1 MSVPHPDPWTRIFL
15 TRRPI
20 ERTTLRAS
28 PQGVFIN
35 TVLGRPPRALVAYD
49 GRSQPNIKPG
59 VSLLLRHVV
68 TQLRLSAAA
77 VAIPL
82 LCMREAC
89 HLAQGGAT
97 PSKP

>member
-15 TRRPI
+15 TRWPI
-20 ERTTLRAS
+20 ERTKLRAS
-28 PQGVFIN
+28 PQGVSI
-35 TVLGRPPRALVAYD
+35 
-49 GRSQPNIKPG
+49 SKSS

-82 LCMREAC
+82 LCMRKAC